1 MSKQRF
7 LPQFKIRT
15 IAISVTAAINF
26 SPYVQAQS
34 DSQELEEVQVTGTR
48 IRMTDGMAAP
58 TPVTSV
64 TPLELAM
71 FEPGGTIAEQLDAL
85 PQFFNTATAQSGA
98 VGLFD
103 NGGGSYLNMR
113 GIGQN
118 RTLIL
123 LDGSRVPP
131 ADKRGLVNV
140 DNFPTAL
147 MRSVDVVTGGA
158 SAAYGA
164 DALGGVTNFVLD
176 REFEGFKANIGTGM
190 NEFGKDGKNVNLSL
204 AGGRQFADRFN
215 VIGSFEA
222 QTIEEIYRPASSHDS
237 DWYKRWGYVTNPA
250 WRATD
255 PPGTNPQRITLPYIV
270 PRGNNGAG
278 IIGGLTGSAA
288 SFNGMTFT
296 DDGSNVRPFQQGTTY
311 GTLTSGGPEYDRALQ
326 NEGAINGAEVKRR
339 SGFVGLKYDVSENFS
354 VFGQALV
361 GRVESIQ
368 VAEHSGYQMG
378 SFGPTYFLRVYD
390 TNPYIPAALKNAMT
404 TANVTSFTVSKA
416 GSPADQ
422 YAIGARE
429 LTHSTFTTQSW
440 QIGFDTTLA
449 NGWDL
454 RASWQSGETHKRQD
468 EWPSA
473 RIDREALARDAV
485 IDPATGAIVC
495 NVQRVNPSPA
505 QLAASP
511 AVAGLLG
518 ADGLP
523 LKSPIGLDNSVRDCV
538 PYNVMGVEGMSEA
551 AWKYT
556 HTPKSADT
564 NVKQDFAEAL
574 LTGELYEGWGY
585 GPLSFATGM
594 TYREQS
600 FSDYAPQVDVNNLGP
615 PLNDPALGIRGIPP
629 AFFAIGAATNLHQ
642 FSTVETIG
650 GEYDVW
656 EAFAELQ
663 VPIWES
669 ESGAQALGG
678 NVAYRSS
685 DYSSSGR
692 SESWK
697 TGLEFQVFEG
707 LRLRGT
713 RSRDVREATFSERFD
728 RATLGATLN
737 NPWTGVNSIPTV
749 AADGNPNLRPELA
762 DTLVAGVVYQ
772 PGWLDGFSVSADWYE
787 VEISDAIATL
797 GAQVVVDQ
805 CFTNNDGCERVIRD
819 ATNDIVKVFN
829 PYLNLAQVKV
839 EGVDFESSY
848 RMEPN
853 FFNNEVESLSV
864 RALVGFLEEHST
876 TSANGTYT
884 NNVGGQL
891 YPDYTG
897 NLSVNYNV
905 GPWGIQWQQRF
916 ISESEIVVAWTEGV
930 DLDDNTIPFYSWSNA
945 MLSYRSEMANG
956 GTWNV
961 NFNISNLF
969 DKNPGI
975 VPSGTGQQ
983 GSGWGDQLG
992 RRYQLSL
999 NMNF

>member
-1 MSKQRF
+1 
-7 LPQFKIRT
+7 
-15 IAISVTAAINF
+15 
-26 SPYVQAQS
+26 
-34 DSQELEEVQVTGTR
+34 
-48 IRMTDGMAAP
+48 
-58 TPVTSV
+58 
-64 TPLELAM
+64 
-71 FEPGGTIAEQLDAL
+71 
-85 PQFFNTATAQSGA
+85 
-98 VGLFD
+98 
-103 NGGGSYLNMR
+103 
-113 GIGQN
+113 
-118 RTLIL
+118 
-123 LDGSRVPP
+123 
-131 ADKRGLVNV
+131 
-140 DNFPTAL
+140 
-147 MRSVDVVTGGA
+147 
-158 SAAYGA
+158 
-164 DALGGVTNFVLD
+164 
-176 REFEGFKANIGTGM
+176 
-190 NEFGKDGKNVNLSL
+190 
-204 AGGRQFADRFN
+204 
-215 VIGSFEA
+215 
-222 QTIEEIYRPASSHDS
+222 
-237 DWYKRWGYVTNPA
+237 
-250 WRATD
+250 
-255 PPGTNPQRITLPYIV
+255 
-270 PRGNNGAG
+270 
-278 IIGGLTGSAA
+278 
-288 SFNGMTFT
+288 
-296 DDGSNVRPFQQGTTY
+296 
-311 GTLTSGGPEYDRALQ
+311 
-326 NEGAINGAEVKRR
+326 
-339 SGFVGLKYDVSENFS
+339 
-354 VFGQALV
+354 
-361 GRVESIQ
+361 
-368 VAEHSGYQMG
+368 
-378 SFGPTYFLRVYD
+378 
-390 TNPYIPAALKNAMT
+390 
-404 TANVTSFTVSKA
+404 
-416 GSPADQ
+416 
-422 YAIGARE
+422 
-429 LTHSTFTTQSW
+429 
-440 QIGFDTTLA
+440 
-449 NGWDL
+449 
-454 RASWQSGETHKRQD
+454 
-468 EWPSA
+468 
-473 RIDREALARDAV
+473 
-485 IDPATGAIVC
+485 
-495 NVQRVNPSPA
+495 
-505 QLAASP
+505 
-511 AVAGLLG
+511 
-518 ADGLP
+518 
-523 LKSPIGLDNSVRDCV
+523 
-538 PYNVMGVEGMSEA
+538 
-551 AWKYT
+551 
-556 HTPKSADT
+556 
-564 NVKQDFAEAL
+564 
-574 LTGELYEGWGY
+574 
-585 GPLSFATGM
+585 M

-685 DYSSSGR
+685 EYSSSGR

-697 TGLEFQVFEG
+697 TGLEFQVFDG

-762 DTLVAGVVYQ
+762 DTLVAGIVYQ
-772 PGWLDGFSVSADWYE
+772 PGWLDGLSVSADWYE

-805 CFTNNDGCERVIRD
+805 CFTNNDSCERVIRD

-839 EGVDFESSY
+839 EGIDFETSY

-992 RRYQLSL
+992 RRYQISL